1 MSLVAAAPAPERLLG
16 HMPREATHG
25 SVDPISG
32 AVHVYQDRE
41 YLGVMKGEAYS
52 SVYPRGSDCT
62 ALDADTVQQ
71 LPGWN
76 KLVDEANRR
85 WGDGERDISTNEAE
99 YPEHQA
105 SICVTNNEVD
115 VAVNGDPQCNTKSQS
130 IGGDIIGTNGTVAL
144 SQTEGTSYT
153 LETTTSRQVS
163 VATDVSFEAKFKI
176 GEIFEVGGGVS
187 VTTTVQ
193 NSQGSSNSATNN
205 QQTTQTI
212 TASQRDGQTCKL
224 DFETKTCT
232 TKGSG
237 QLPFVGTG
245 AVWFKY
251 KDRDSN
257 GHWMHWLRM
266 DAFAPEESDRS
277 LYMSFDALVNTETK
291 SSYHVV
297 CQ

>member
-1 MSLVAAAPAPERLLG
+1 MVLTLLLLSLAMSLVAAAPAPERLLG

-99 YPEHQA
+99 
-105 SICVTNNEVD
+105 
-115 VAVNGDPQCNTKSQS
+115 SQS

>member
-1 MSLVAAAPAPERLLG
+1 MVLALLLLSLALSLVAAAPAPERLLE

-62 ALDADTVQQ
+62 ALDAKTVQQ

-76 KLVDEANRR
+76 KIVDEANRK

-99 YPEHQA
+99 
-105 SICVTNNEVD
+105 
-115 VAVNGDPQCNTKSQS
+115 SQS

-224 DFETKTCT
+224 DFDTKTCT

-251 KDRDSN
+251 KNRDSN

>member
-1 MSLVAAAPAPERLLG
+1 MTPTFVLLSLAMVLVAAAPAPERLLQ
-16 HMPREATHG
+16 HMPGEATHG
-25 SVDPISG
+25 SVDPVSG
-32 AVHVYQDRE
+32 AVHVYHDRE

-52 SVYPRGSDCT
+52 SVYPRGNDCT
-62 ALDADTVQQ
+62 ALDAKTVQQ

-76 KLVDEANRR
+76 KIVEEANRR

-99 YPEHQA
+99 
-105 SICVTNNEVD
+105 
-115 VAVNGDPQCNTKSQS
+115 SQS

-251 KDRDSN
+251 KNRDSN

>member
-1 MSLVAAAPAPERLLG
+1 MALTLLLLSLAMSLVAAAPAPERLLE

-32 AVHVYQDRE
+32 AVHVFQDRE

-62 ALDADTVQQ
+62 ALDAETVQQ

-76 KLVDEANRR
+76 KIVDEANRR

-99 YPEHQA
+99 
-105 SICVTNNEVD
+105 
-115 VAVNGDPQCNTKSQS
+115 SQS

-251 KDRDSN
+251 KNRDSN

-266 DAFAPEESDRS
+266 DAFATEETDRS

>member
-1 MSLVAAAPAPERLLG
+1 MVLALLLLSLALSLVAAAPAPERLLE

-32 AVHVYQDRE
+32 AVHVFQDRE
-41 YLGVMKGEAYS
+41 YLGVMKGEVYS

-62 ALDADTVQQ
+62 ALDAKTVQQ

-76 KLVDEANRR
+76 KIVDEANRK

-99 YPEHQA
+99 
-105 SICVTNNEVD
+105 
-115 VAVNGDPQCNTKSQS
+115 SQS

-224 DFETKTCT
+224 DFDTKTCT

-251 KDRDSN
+251 KNRDSN